1 MKPKKSMLP
10 LVCAALFFVMT
21 AGLRALNIHAAIAA
35 SDVAYSNG
43 YVNTIDTLHDIA
55 ALLAYGFSAA
65 TVIYSFGIG
74 GKASAFKT
82 AAAMS
87 AVVLADRGF
96 CLAYDIATSNI
107 NIRETGT
114 LSTAITWLAVD
125 FLFFAAM
132 YFGGAFISSLI
143 SAKKREEGFPLA
155 SLGATV
161 GIMTVLQLVSQLV
174 ICVQFFLEYD
184 DVTATE
190 KAQMAGDILWV
201 LVEYGGILAAFAM
214 ISYIFISFLHGKL
227 VKNYKNR

>member
-1 MKPKKSMLP
+1 MKPKKSMVP
-10 LVCAALFFVMT
+10 LVCAVLFLVMT

-35 SDVAYSNG
+35 SDVAYSNS

-55 ALLAYGFSAA
+55 VLLAYGFSAA
-65 TVIYSFGIG
+65 AVVYSCGIKG
-74 GKASAFKT
+74 RKGAVGT
-82 AAAMS
+82 AAMMS
-87 AVVLADRGF
+87 AVVLADRVF
-96 CLAYDIATSNI
+96 CLVYDIATSNI

-114 LSTAITWLAVD
+114 LSTAITWLAID

-143 SAKKREEGFPLA
+143 SAKRREEGFPLA

-214 ISYIFISFLHGKL
+214 ISYILMTFLHRKF
-227 VKNYKNR
+227 VKKS